1 MDSTLT
7 ATSVT
12 TLKKYIQELES
23 LYRQEHRSTFQPQ
36 EEKYAVF
43 PLRYK
48 MDQ

>member
-12 TLKKYIQELES
+12 ILKKYIQELES

-36 EEKYAVF
+36 EKYAVF